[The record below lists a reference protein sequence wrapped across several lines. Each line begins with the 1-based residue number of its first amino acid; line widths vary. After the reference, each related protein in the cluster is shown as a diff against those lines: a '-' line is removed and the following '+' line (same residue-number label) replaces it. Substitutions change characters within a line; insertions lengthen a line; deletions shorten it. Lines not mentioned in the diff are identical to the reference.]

1 MGFIKLS
8 IFEAKILF
16 FGDYNI
22 NNIVIIEASNCDCVI
37 IIMVHASLLIFM
49 QLQPPIYNMTHLHL
63 YL

>member
-8 IFEAKILF
+8 IFEAKI
-16 FGDYNI
+16 DRSYNNI

-37 IIMVHASLLIFM
+37 IIMVHASFIN
-49 QLQPPIYNMTHLHL
+49 IYAIATTYNTTHLHL